1 MTDPLSLPS
10 ALFLVSAGVFA
21 GVMNGLAGGG
31 GLIGFPALITTGIL
45 PIAANATN
53 AAALW
58 FGTVASSVAYRRELP
73 FQKTQFL
80 LLSVVSIV
88 GGVWGSYLLLHT
100 PQAAFEFL
108 IPYLMLTA
116 TVLFAIAHPL
126 TKWLEKQRLEKQRNH
141 SVRIQIPLGV
151 IVLLQFAIA
160 VYGGFYGGGGGILM
174 LSVLE
179 LMGLDTI
186 HTMNGWK
193 NWLATC
199 INAAAIINFSFAGTI
214 VWKSMGVMAIGALLG
229 GYSSA
234 YFARQIDPLLIR
246 YFIIGVS
253 SSITAYFFWYHPVY

>member
-21 GVMNGLAGGG
+21 GMMNGLAGGG
-31 GLIGFPALITTGIL
+31 GLIGFPALMMTGIL

-141 SVRIQIPLGV
+141 SARIQIPLGV

-179 LMGLDTI
+179 LRTRHNSHYERLEKLAGNLHQCGGNHQLQFGRHDCLEI
-186 HTMNGWK
+186 DGCDGDRGIAW
-193 NWLATC
+193 WL
-199 INAAAIINFSFAGTI
+199 
-214 VWKSMGVMAIGALLG
+214 
-229 GYSSA
+229 
-234 YFARQIDPLLIR
+234 Q
-246 YFIIGVS
+246 
-253 SSITAYFFWYHPVY
+253 